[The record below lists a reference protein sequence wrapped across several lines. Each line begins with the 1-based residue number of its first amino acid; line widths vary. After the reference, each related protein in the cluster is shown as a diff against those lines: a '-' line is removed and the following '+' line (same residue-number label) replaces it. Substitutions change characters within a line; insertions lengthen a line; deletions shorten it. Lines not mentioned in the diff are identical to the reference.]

1 MDASEDN
8 IKLFHMVSRVHQALF
23 RASDRMLSAH
33 AGISTTQNAVL
44 LYLNNNAP
52 VSIGDVAETIGIKI
66 TSMSGLI
73 DRMQKK
79 GLISRTRDSG
89 DARTVLLSLTE
100 PGRAVAEETAPK
112 VKQVNDQMLAAG
124 GSSEEWAVFT
134 AVCERLIQ
142 KAGET
147 KSFN

>member
-1 MDASEDN
+1 MNDQEDK
-8 IKLFHMVSRVHQALF
+8 IKLFHLVSRVHQALF
-23 RASDRMLSAH
+23 RASDKMLTAN
-33 AGISTTQNAVL
+33 AGISTTQSAVL
-44 LYLNNNAP
+44 LYLNGNAP

-79 GLISRTRDSG
+79 GLINRRRDPA

-100 PGRAVAEETAPK
+100 LGCTVAEETGPK
-112 VKQVNDQMLAAG
+112 IRLANEQMLAAG
-124 GSSEEWAVFT
+124 GSSEDWAIFT

-142 KAGET
+142 KADET
-147 KSFN
+147 KEFN